1 MFLRIFYRNMKKLF
15 LSIVISLSCFAGQ
28 AYSQTPQ
35 QIKADLPEVEG
46 WKIAPDIEI
55 FNRDNLYER
64 INGAAPLFFENNFQ
78 EMTSVVYNST
88 SGDNYITIQA
98 YRHATPEDAFGM
110 YASERSSDMEFYPGI
125 GGEAQGDGYGLYFFV
140 GAIYVKMST
149 NNEGVEVSAAMK
161 AIAAGLAGKIG
172 CDSAYPAI
180 INSFPKDGSIPH
192 SAAYIT
198 QNYIGHE
205 FLKPV
210 YTVNYE
216 LFEKKFQAFVIDAK
230 TAENA
235 KQILSNYCKFTKQDE
250 PAAEGNFLIQDRYN
264 GSIPIVWKGCY
275 IIGAFDE
282 NGGDF
287 PKEIYDFLNRFEL
300 E

>member
-1 MFLRIFYRNMKKLF
+1 MKQLFYCV
-15 LSIVISLSCFAGQ
+15 IISLSCFAGQ

-35 QIKADLPEVEG
+35 QIYAALPQVTGWDLS
-46 WKIAPDIEI
+46 PDIEI

-64 INGAAPLFFENNFQ
+64 INGAAPLFFENNFR
-78 EMTSVVYNST
+78 EMTTTTYT
-88 SGDNYITIQA
+88 CGDDYITVQA

-110 YASERSSDMEFYPGI
+110 YASERSSDMEYFPGI
-125 GGEAQGDGYGLYFFV
+125 GGEAQGDGYGLYFFAGPV
-140 GAIYVKMST
+140 YVKMT
-149 NNEGVEVSAAMK
+149 ANNEGENISAALK
-161 AIAAGLAGKIG
+161 AIASGLAGKIG
-172 CDSAYPAI
+172 YDGAYPPI
-180 INSFPKDGSIPH
+180 INSFPKDGLIPH

-210 YTVNYE
+210 NTVNYE
-216 LFEKKFQAFVIDAK
+216 LFGKKFQAFVIDAK

-235 KQILSNYCKFTKQDE
+235 KQILNAYFKFTKQND
-250 PAAEGNFLIQDRYN
+250 PPAEGNLLIHDRYN

-275 IIGAFDE
+275 LIGAFDE
-282 NGGDF
+282 NGNDF

-300 E
+300 K